1 MNIYNI
7 EGYIDSIPD
16 AFYEGAGSILLVCLV
31 VSVSFFSVKKGLRIS
46 STVALLEYIALVY
59 CSTVFSRTVQDERK
73 FDFHPFWT
81 YKAILEGKDEFV
93 TEAIMNV
100 IAFIPIG
107 FLLGCSFVSLKW
119 WKVIIIACLF
129 SLGIEILQFIMMR
142 GFSEL
147 DDVMHNTL
155 GSMIGYGVYR
165 LVAWLIWKIRTK
177 EQGGRVHVSQKN

>member
-1 MNIYNI
+1 MIHVYEN
-7 EGYIDSIPD
+7 YIIGGVPQL
-16 AFYEGAGSILLVCLV
+16 FYIVSGSILMVGL
-31 VSVSFFSVKKGLRIS
+31 FFFVAFKGLWKGLIYS
-46 STVALLEYIALVY
+46 SIVALIEYVTLLYA
-59 CSTVFSRTVQDERK
+59 STVFCRKVYYERK

-81 YKAILEGKDEFV
+81 YKAILDGKDEFV

-165 LVAWLIWKIRTK
+165 LVAWLIWKIRAIERF
-177 EQGGRVHVSQKN
+177 EQSCRNNK

>member
-1 MNIYNI
+1 MIVNNI
-7 EGYIDSIPD
+7 EGYIDRIPD
-16 AFYEGAGSILLVCLV
+16 AFYEGAGSILLVCV
-31 VSVSFFSVKKGLRIS
+31 VLSVAFFNVKKGLHIL
-46 STVALLEYIALVY
+46 STVALVEYIALVY
-59 CSTVFSRTVQDERK
+59 CSTVFCRAVQDERK

-93 TEAIMNV
+93 PEAIMNV
-100 IAFIPIG
+100 VAFIPIG
-107 FLLGCSFVSLKW
+107 FLLGSSFASMKL

-165 LVAWLIWKIRTK
+165 LVAWLIWKIRTIERF
-177 EQGGRVHVSQKN
+177 EQSCRNNK